1 MEKLFCLGLA
11 LGAVGGAL
19 LVANSYKMRSFVK
32 KSQAEFMDKVN
43 EMMDEKLKC
52 PNGQCEQGAD
62 QPAGTEKSD
71 KKKK

>member
-1 MEKLFCLGLA
+1 MEKMFCLGVM

-19 LVANSYKMRSFVK
+19 LVANSYKMRSLVK

-52 PNGQCEQGAD
+52 GCEQNS
-62 QPAGTEKSD
+62 QENKSD
-71 KKKK
+71 SSEKKKKADKN